1 MSSIPL
7 LGGLSAL
14 SIAASLTLM
23 TVSELQFQ
31 DRSLKSEAEFL
42 AAWVAQGTSSF
53 ASQPELDAALG
64 SLINQPGL
72 VLPGLVNVSVTSPDG
87 LTVTI
92 RECRSAQHWVLPWL
106 TDLLPQQLVC
116 AEASARAI

>member
-23 TVSELQFQ
+23 SVSELQFQ
-31 DRSLKSEAEFL
+31 DRAVKSEAEFL
-42 AAWVAQGTSSF
+42 AAAVSAQTPAY
-53 ASQPELDAALG
+53 ASQQELDMALG
-64 SLINQPGL
+64 SFAGQPWL
-72 VLPGLVNVSVTSPDG
+72 VPPGVLNLWVASPDG
-87 LTVTI
+87 LTVTV
-92 RECRSAQHWVLPWL
+92 RECREAHHWALPWL
-106 TDLLPQQLVC
+106 NGLLPVAPVC

>member
-14 SIAASLTLM
+14 SVAASLTLM
-23 TVSELQFQ
+23 SVSELQFQ
-31 DRSLKSEAEFL
+31 DRAVKSEAEFL
-42 AAWVAQGTSSF
+42 AVAVAEQTPTF
-53 ASQPELDAALG
+53 ASQQELDAALG
-64 SLINQPGL
+64 SIVDNPGL
-72 VLPGLVNVSVTSPDG
+72 VPPGVVSMWVAATDG

-92 RECRSAQHWVLPWL
+92 RECRAVQHWTLPWL
-106 TDLLPQQLVC
+106 TGLLPQQQVC

>member
-23 TVSELQFQ
+23 SVSELQFQ
-31 DRSLKSEAEFL
+31 DRAVKSEAEFL
-42 AAWVAQGTSSF
+42 AAAVAAQTP
-53 ASQPELDAALG
+53 AYARQQELDAALG
-64 SLINQPGL
+64 TFANQPGL
-72 VLPGLVNVSVTSPDG
+72 VPQGVMNLWVASPDG

-92 RECRSAQHWVLPWL
+92 RECRVAHHWALPWL
-106 TDLLPQQLVC
+106 NGLVPIAPVC